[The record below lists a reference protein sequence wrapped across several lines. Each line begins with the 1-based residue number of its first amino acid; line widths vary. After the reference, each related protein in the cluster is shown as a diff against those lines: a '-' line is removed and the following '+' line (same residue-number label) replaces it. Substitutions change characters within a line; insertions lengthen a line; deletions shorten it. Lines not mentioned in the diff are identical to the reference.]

1 MIEEN
6 SLSHNQRI
14 SSSILVDRFGRIHD
28 YLRISVTDRCNLRCT
43 YCMPAEGLKWK
54 KSEQLLNNDEIVRV
68 ARVMA
73 EMGVRKIR
81 LTGGEPTTRPDLAD
95 LVARLVEIEGIDTVA
110 LTTNGV
116 LFARNAQLL
125 KQAGLSG
132 VNISLDS
139 LNRETFKKIARRDA
153 LNHVLGSIE
162 AAFQYEFE
170 PVKLNMVVMAGVN
183 EHEMLDFVELAKANP
198 INVRFIEYM
207 PFKGNQWDPAGVVSY
222 AMMRERIE
230 QTYDLHA
237 MPDTFIAN
245 RVAEDFMI
253 PGFRGKISFI
263 ASMSRSFCAT
273 CSRLRLTADGALKA
287 CLFFPAQAQLRE
299 SLRSRATDALLK
311 LEISR
316 AVFAKPEGH
325 PAPAELTSLN
335 DLSMIEIGG

>member
-6 SLSHNQRI
+6 SLSHNQRN
-14 SSSILVDRFGRIHD
+14 SSSILVDRFGRVHD

-43 YCMPAEGLKWK
+43 YCMPAEGLNWK

-68 ARVMA
+68 ARIMA

-95 LVARLVEIEGIDTVA
+95 LVARLVEIEGIDTVS

-162 AAFQYEFE
+162 AALQYEFE

-198 INVRFIEYM
+198 VNVRFIEYM
-207 PFKGNQWDPAGVVSY
+207 PFKGNQWDPTGVVSY

-230 QTYDLHA
+230 QTYALHA
-237 MPDTFIAN
+237 MPNTFIAN

-253 PGFRGKISFI
+253 PGFCGKISFI

-311 LEISR
+311 LEIMR

-325 PAPAELTSLN
+325 PAPAELTALN

>member
-1 MIEEN
+1 
-6 SLSHNQRI
+6 
-14 SSSILVDRFGRIHD
+14 
-28 YLRISVTDRCNLRCT
+28 
-43 YCMPAEGLKWK
+43 
-54 KSEQLLNNDEIVRV
+54 
-68 ARVMA
+68 MA
-73 EMGVRKIR
+73 EMGVQKIR
-81 LTGGEPTTRPDLAD
+81 LTGGEPTTRADLAD
-95 LVARLVEIEGIDTVA
+95 LVARLVEIKGIETVS

-116 LFARNAQLL
+116 LFARSALLL

-153 LNHVLGSIE
+153 LKQVLESIE
-162 AAFQYEFE
+162 SALQFEFE

-183 EHEMLDFVELAKANP
+183 EHEMLDFVELAKSKP
-198 INVRFIEYM
+198 VNVRFIEYM
-207 PFKGNQWDPAGVVSY
+207 PFKGNQWDPTGVVSY

-253 PGFRGKISFI
+253 SGFRGKISFI

-299 SLRSRATDALLK
+299 SLRSRASDEQLK
-311 LEISR
+311 LNISR
-316 AVFAKPEGH
+316 AVLAKPEGH
-325 PAPAELTSLN
+325 PDPVELTALN